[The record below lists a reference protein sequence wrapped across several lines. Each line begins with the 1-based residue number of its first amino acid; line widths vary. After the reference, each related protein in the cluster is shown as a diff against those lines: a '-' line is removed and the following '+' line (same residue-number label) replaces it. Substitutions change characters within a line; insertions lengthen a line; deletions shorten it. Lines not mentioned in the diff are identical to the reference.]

1 MTSASLWAMQEKELQ
16 VRSKMHDIK
25 ERCEEK
31 SKDLVAGFIGLF
43 GKEGKIVSIIPHMV
57 CVCVCVLMYTLC
69 KLQGTSYRTE

>member
-1 MTSASLWAMQEKELQ
+1 MQEKELQ

-43 GKEGKIVSIIPHMV
+43 GKEGKIVSIIPHT

-69 KLQGTSYRTE
+69 KLQDTSYRTE